1 MSRFEGPQGIVTNGL
16 VLNLDAG
23 DPDSYTR
30 SQPPYVE
37 VLVVAGGGGGG
48 YLHGGGGGGAGGLIY
63 NSAYQITNAAA
74 ITVTVGAGGT
84 SGGSIPSNGSN
95 SVFGSLTAIGGGAGG
110 NEVVPLNGSNGG
122 SGGGGSGFST
132 ATAGGTGT
140 AGQGFNGGRGAYPD
154 IDGTY
159 GSGGG
164 GGGAGVPGT
173 DGKEGLDISGGAGIG
188 GNGQAYSISGTSTYY
203 AGGGGGGL
211 WSTTEG
217 GGGAG
222 GLGGGGTGGSGFNT
236 QPTAGTDNTGGG
248 GGGSK
253 GNGGGAGRIGGAGGS
268 GIVIVRY
275 PGLPAATG
283 GTITYLN
290 GYTIHTFTTSGT
302 FTPYTWNDVSGNGF
316 NSTLTNGVEFTSY
329 QNGGVL
335 SFDGTDDFGLGSISA
350 STFSGASTISCWFY
364 RRSIT
369 EWAGLF
375 SNNVG
380 TTSCNLLTF
389 IYDTN
394 IIGINQAGVSATYV
408 GIDLGADHLNKWIYC
423 VLVLAGSTNGS
434 AVNVY
439 AYKDGNLLTST
450 GNLYWSLT
458 THNQY
463 YVGRHFSG
471 ATQILN
477 GNIPVVQ
484 VYNRALSVAE
494 VTQNFNAQRNR
505 FGV

>member
-1 MSRFEGPQGIVTNGL
+1 MSRFEAPPGIVTNGL

-30 SQPPYVE
+30 SQPPFVE

-63 NSAYQITNAAA
+63 NSAYQITNASA
-74 ITVTVGAGGT
+74 ITVTVGAGGAAGFQLPT
-84 SGGSIPSNGSN
+84 NGNN
-95 SVFGSLTAIGGGAGG
+95 SVFGGLTAIGGGAGG
-110 NEVVPLNGSNGG
+110 SEVAPLDGSNGG

-140 AGQGFNGGRGAYPD
+140 AGQGFNGGKGGFPD
-154 IDGTY
+154 TNADY

-164 GGGAGVPGT
+164 GGGAGAPGT
-173 DGKEGLDISGGAGIG
+173 DGKEGADISGGAGIG

-211 WSTTEG
+211 WNSTEG

-253 GNGGGAGRIGGAGGS
+253 GSGGGAARIGAAGGS

-302 FTPYTWNDVSGNGF
+302 FTPFLWNDVSGNGNNGTLVNGPTF
-316 NSTLTNGVEFTSY
+316 NQY
-329 QNGGVL
+329 QWGGTVYI
-335 SFDGTDDFGLGSISA
+335 DGTDDYVTVTGTYPTGTNARTVAGWFKSGRSVKVGNADHIINYGASSAAQSFGFMLYTNNQWWFFGFGASFDFTSGVTADTNWHYHCITYNGSTVIYYLDGTSVASA
-350 STFSGASTISCWFY
+350 SRTLS
-364 RRSIT
+364 
-369 EWAGLF
+369 
-375 SNNVG
+375 
-380 TTSCNLLTF
+380 TTSGGMTLGTRPDL
-389 IYDTN
+389 
-394 IIGINQAGVSATYV
+394 VS
-408 GIDLGADHLNKWIYC
+408 GNESQGNLGA
-423 VLVLAGSTNGS
+423 
-434 AVNVY
+434 
-439 AYKDGNLLTST
+439 
-450 GNLYWSLT
+450 
-458 THNQY
+458 
-463 YVGRHFSG
+463 
-471 ATQILN
+471 
-477 GNIPVVQ
+477 VQ
-484 VYNRALSVAE
+484 VYNRALSATE
-494 VTQNFNAQRNR
+494 ITQNFNAQRAR
-505 FGV
+505 FGL

>member
-1 MSRFEGPQGIVTNGL
+1 MSRFEAPPGIITNGL

-30 SQPPYVE
+30 SQPSYVE
-37 VLVVAGGGGGG
+37 VLVVAGGGTGGTSSPSN
-48 YLHGGGGGGAGGLIY
+48 GGGAGGGAGGVIY
-63 NSAYQITNAAA
+63 NSAYQINSAAA
-74 ITVTVGAGGT
+74 ITVTVGAGGAGQTVDT
-84 SGGSIPSNGSN
+84 SQGNDGSN
-95 SVFGSLTAIGGGAGG
+95 SVFGSLTAVGGGGG
-110 NEVVPLNGSNGG
+110 GSASGGTTTGRNGG
-122 SGGGGSGFST
+122 SGGG
-132 ATAGGTGT
+132 AGYVGYYNNFNSGTGT
-140 AGQGFNGGRGAYPD
+140 TGQGFRGGYVLANNNA
-154 IDGTY
+154 
-159 GSGGG
+159 GG
-164 GGGAGVPGT
+164 GGGAGGVGGDTFDSRPEPGYP
-173 DGKEGLDISGGAGIG
+173 A
-188 GNGQAYSISGTSTYY
+188 GNGGLGGPGVYYSISGTSTLYSN
-203 AGGGGGGL
+203 GGNGGSNAANTIVNGSG
-211 WSTTEG
+211 TT
-217 GGGAG
+217 
-222 GLGGGGTGGSGFNT
+222 GTYGGSGD
-236 QPTAGTDNTGGG
+236 TDT
-248 GGGSK
+248 
-253 GNGGGAGRIGGAGGS
+253 GGS

-302 FTPYTWNDVSGNGF
+302 FTPFLWNDVSGNGYS
-316 NSTLTNGVEFTSY
+316 STLTNGVEFTSY

-350 STFSGASTISCWFY
+350 STFSGASTIGCWFY

-389 IYDTN
+389 IYNTN
-394 IIGINQAGVSATYV
+394 VIGINQAGISGAYV

-423 VLVLAGSTNGS
+423 VLVLTGSTNGS
-434 AVNVY
+434 VVNVY

-463 YVGRHFSG
+463 YVGRHWTG
-471 ATQILN
+471 GTQILN

-484 VYNRALSVAE
+484 VYNRALSAAE
-494 VTQNFNAQRNR
+494 ITQNFNAQKNR
-505 FGV
+505 FGL